1 MSAISHRKDIMKKA
15 TKNSLYYSM
24 GFMSQNIIWYMINT
38 YLMLFYTDVV
48 SLSAGAIS
56 TIMLVARVWDAVN
69 DPMMGVI
76 VDKTKSKWG
85 KFRPYIIIAPP
96 FLAIFDILT
105 FTVWPVEG
113 VMKAVLCG
121 VSYILAG
128 MAYTAVG
135 VAINGIVNR
144 LSTDSNEKMKII
156 SIANVA
162 SNVLQTVF
170 AAVAMPMIL
179 FFSKSDTAN
188 GRGFLWTTVILALVS
203 VPLFLICGFKCKEIE
218 IIEPVKKENKG
229 SFAKDLKL
237 MLKNKP
243 LVISI
248 STVFIGAIGAMA
260 RMSLLTYYVI
270 YVVGSY
276 TMISAVFTTLTVCQ
290 IIGTATLP
298 WGTKKF
304 GKKGY
309 MIILLII
316 NAASDLV
323 LFFNGHPTIAFVLGV
338 SVIGGFSQGVG
349 AISYGMMCDSI
360 DYGDYKFGVR
370 NEGIS
375 SSLMSFSVKLA
386 SAITG
391 SLSIWLLAA
400 AGYVAGE
407 QQSASAM
414 TGINVIVNLIPAI
427 LQLVGIIPLI
437 WYKLDSKKMDE
448 VAIALKERN
457 EGMK

>member
-1 MSAISHRKDIMKKA
+1 MKVT
-15 TKNSLYYSM
+15 TKNSFYYSM
-24 GFMSQNIIWYMINT
+24 GYMSKNIIWYMINT
-38 YLMLFYTDVV
+38 YLMLFYTDIV

-56 TIMLVARVWDAVN
+56 MIMLIARIWDAVN
-69 DPMMGVI
+69 DPMMGAI

-113 VMKAVLCG
+113 TMKAVLCG
-121 VSYILAG
+121 VSYIFAG

-135 VAINGIVNR
+135 VAIDGIVNR

-162 SNVLQTVF
+162 SNVLQTVL
-170 AAVAMPMIL
+170 AAIAMPMIL

-188 GRGFLWTTVILALVS
+188 EKGFFWTTVILALVS
-203 VPLFLICGFKCKEIE
+203 VPLFLICGFKCKEVE
-218 IIEPVKKENKG
+218 IVEPPKKENSG
-229 SFAKDLKL
+229 SFVKDLKV
-237 MLKNKP
+237 MFKNKP

-248 STVFIGAIGAMA
+248 ISLFIGVVGAMA

-316 NAASDLV
+316 NAASDLI

-338 SVIGGFSQGVG
+338 SIIGGFSQSVG
-349 AISYGMMCDSI
+349 SISYGMMCDSI
-360 DYGDYKFGVR
+360 DYGDYKFGIR
-370 NEGIS
+370 NEGLS
-375 SSLMSFSVKLA
+375 SSLMSFAIKLA

-400 AGYVAGE
+400 TGYVAGA
-407 QQSASAM
+407 QQSASAI
-414 TGINVIVNLIPAI
+414 TGINMIVNLIPAI
-427 LQLVGIIPLI
+427 LQLIGIIPLI
-437 WYKLDSKKMDE
+437 WYKLDTKKMDE
-448 VAIALKERN
+448 IAIALKERN
-457 EGMK
+457 EGIK